1 MIWHKGCPRCQ
12 GDVWV
17 ESDIYGDYVTCV
29 QCGML
34 GEVSF
39 LRRPR
44 PQPSSKASK
53 PERKMSVA

>member
-1 MIWHKGCPRCQ
+1 MIWHKGCPRCH

-34 GEVSF
+34 GEVGF
-39 LRRPR
+39 LHLEPDHAKGGR
-44 PQPSSKASK
+44 ASALAAK
-53 PERKMSVA
+53 GR